1 LSGIRVTD
9 LTKRWGDY
17 LVVDHISF
25 QIEKGKLFGFLGPN
39 GAGKTTTLRM
49 MTGIIKPDS
58 GSVSI
63 MGYDIQRDTLK
74 AKQIMGIVPE
84 TNGYY
89 SDLSAWDNIMFMAE
103 IYGVSRKRAKKLAEE
118 LLEKTGLIERK
129 DQKVSR
135 FSQGMKRRL
144 VLAMAFINDP
154 EVLFLD
160 EPTSGL
166 DVKSRQFIMEIVKE
180 FSVTGG
186 TVFMTTHDIKEAN
199 WLCDQ
204 IAIINKGKIIAVDTP
219 SKLKRQIRNLQAVE
233 VSFSTDVN
241 PEELKSINKVAIVKK
256 IDGKIKL
263 YTDEPGSVVEGVV
276 GYAVSR
282 GLKITHLATLSPS
295 LEDVFLEITKGESN
309 NG

>member
-1 LSGIRVTD
+1 MRAIRVTD
-9 LTKRWGDY
+9 LTKRWGNF

-25 QIEKGKLFGFLGPN
+25 VIEKGKLFGFLGPN

-49 MTGIIKPDS
+49 MTGIIKSDS

-84 TNGYY
+84 TNSLY
-89 SDLSAWDNIMFMAE
+89 SDLSAWDNIMFIAE
-103 IYGVSRKRAKKLAEE
+103 VYGVSRKKAKTLAEE

-144 VLAMAFINDP
+144 ILAMAFINDP

-166 DVKSRQFIMEIVKE
+166 DVKSRRLIMEIVKE
-180 FSVTGG
+180 FSVAGG
-186 TVFMTTHDIKEAN
+186 TVFMTTHDIKEGN

-204 IAIINKGKIIAVDTP
+204 IAIIDKGKIIAIDTP
-219 SKLKRQIRNLQAVE
+219 TKLKRRIRHLQAVE
-233 VSFSTDVN
+233 VSFSTDIN
-241 PEELKSINKVAIVKK
+241 PELLKSISKVTIVKK

-263 YTDEPGSVVEGVV
+263 YTDDPGSIVEEVV
-276 GYAVSR
+276 GYAVSS
-282 GLKITHLATLSPS
+282 GLKITHLATLTPT
-295 LEDVFLEITKGESN
+295 LEDAYLELTKG
-309 NG
+309 GR